1 MRYEE
6 IMNQSRQFIS
16 EVGITDEH
24 EKYEKDNTL
33 IFVEDV
39 EQVIKA
45 YAEDLENDF
54 HKDEEDV
61 YGFLDR
67 VSVPVKGSFV
77 VNTNDILKNYKGIVS
92 VPVKGSFVVNQRIKA
107 QSKG

>member
-16 EVGITDEH
+16 EVGITDED

-54 HKDEEDV
+54 HKDKEDV

-67 VSVPVKGSFV
+67 H
-77 VNTNDILKNYKGIVS
+77 GIKWV
-92 VPVKGSFVVNQRIKA
+92 
-107 QSKG
+107 